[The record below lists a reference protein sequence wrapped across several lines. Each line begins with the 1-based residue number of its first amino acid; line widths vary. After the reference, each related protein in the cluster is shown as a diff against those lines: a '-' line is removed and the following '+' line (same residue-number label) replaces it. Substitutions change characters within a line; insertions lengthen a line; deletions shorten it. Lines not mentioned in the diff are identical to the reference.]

1 MSWGNKLLFAFIVFA
16 AGMIFLVY
24 RAMSTN
30 FEMVEKDYY
39 KQELR
44 YQEKINGIQ
53 EANNLT
59 APVELSQ
66 SETGIHL
73 RFPLE
78 MKNKTL
84 SGNVWFYCAYDEK
97 KDKRFNLQ
105 TDMNGNQSFAL
116 DELQPGNYTVKI
128 NWMDGEKKYYTEQTI
143 TVL

>member
-1 MSWGNKLLFAFIVFA
+1 MNWGNKLLFAFMVFA

-24 RAMSTN
+24 RAVSTN

-44 YQEKINGIQ
+44 YQEKIDGIQ

-59 APVELSQ
+59 APVQLLQ
-66 SETGIHL
+66 TETGIHL
-73 RFPLE
+73 RFPAE
-78 MKNKTL
+78 MKNKPL
-84 SGNVWFYCAYDEK
+84 SGSVWFYCAYNEK

-105 TDMNGNQSFAL
+105 IDTNGNQSFAL
-116 DELQPGNYTVKI
+116 KELQPGNYTVKI
-128 NWMDGEKKYYTEQTI
+128 NWMDGEKKYYTEQPL